1 MQVNADL
8 HIHSPFSIA
17 SSRDMVPARLRE
29 ASRIKG
35 LQVLG
40 SGDGLHPGWRRM
52 WRESPDA
59 GSGILVVPTGEVEDR
74 DRVHHLI
81 LLESWADFEEL
92 GGHLETDPVRL
103 STSGRPRV
111 DLGGEAIAEQVHALG
126 GLVGP
131 AHAFTPWTSLF
142 ASFDRV
148 AACYGSEPI
157 DFLEL
162 GLSADSSYGA
172 GISELR
178 GVPFLTNS
186 DAHSPSP
193 VRLGREFTR
202 LSVRD
207 LTCRGVLDAVRK
219 GAVVMNAGFFPE
231 EGKYN
236 RTACTRCYRQFSLE
250 EAVALGWR
258 CPDDRGRIKKGVQDR
273 ARELSDS
280 PPAPRPPY
288 LHLIPLGEII
298 QRVLS
303 TSSPHTAKCRRLYG
317 ELVAAFGT
325 EIAVLVDVP
334 VGEIREVN
342 AAVAGAVDSLRSG
355 HLVLHPGGGGR
366 YGSFSFP

>member
-17 SSRDMVPARLRE
+17 SSRDMVPDRLRE
-29 ASRIKG
+29 GCRLKG
-35 LQVLG
+35 LRVLG

-52 WRESPDA
+52 WRESPDN

-81 LLESWADFEEL
+81 LMESWGDFEEL
-92 GGHLETDPVRL
+92 GMRLETDPRRL
-103 STSGRPRV
+103 STNGRPRV
-111 DLGGEAIAEQVHALG
+111 NLGGEAIAAKVHALG
-126 GLVGP
+126 GLIGP
-131 AHAFTPWTSLF
+131 AHAFTPWTSLY
-142 ASFDRV
+142 ASFNRLGD
-148 AACYGSEPI
+148 CYGAEPV

-178 GVPFLTNS
+178 SIPFLTNS

-202 LSVRD
+202 LSVGK
-207 LTCRGVLDAVRK
+207 LTSRGVLDAVGK

-236 RTACTRCYRQFSLE
+236 RTACTRCFREYSLE
-250 EAVALGWR
+250 EAVALSWR
-258 CPDDRGRIKKGVQDR
+258 CADDRGRIKKGVRDR
-273 ARELSDS
+273 ARELSDG
-280 PPAPRPPY
+280 PPSARPPY

-298 QRVLS
+298 QRVQG
-303 TSSPHTAKCRRLYG
+303 TSSPHTKKCRSLYDRLIG
-317 ELVAAFGT
+317 AFGT

-334 VGEIREVN
+334 VEEIRKVHP
-342 AAVAGAVDSLRSG
+342 AIADAVDALRSG
-355 HLVLHPGGGGR
+355 RLVLHPGGGGR